1 MKLKTRKIA
10 LFGTSADPPTNGH
23 KEILE
28 KLSKEYD
35 LVISFASSNPSKI
48 HKENL
53 FYRSLLLETLINN
66 LNNPKVLFDQEIS
79 SPWAFNSIK
88 ACKDK
93 YKKSE
98 ISFVI
103 GSDLLEELLS
113 WKNIQKII
121 KEVKF
126 LLIPRK
132 GYQINLK
139 TLVSIKNYG
148 GIIEISSLKIR
159 KTSSSMIKSQT
170 KESFLPQSVLEI
182 VKNNNLYDSF
192 KIRK

>member
-1 MKLKTRKIA
+1 MKLKNRKIA

-23 KEILE
+23 KEILK

-79 SPWAFNSIK
+79 SPWALDSIK

-113 WKNIQKII
+113 WKNIQEII

-132 GYQINLK
+132 GYEINSK
-139 TLVSIKNYG
+139 TLLSIKNYG
-148 GIIEISSLKIR
+148 GIIKISSLKIS
-159 KTSSSMIKSQT
+159 KTSSSMIKSQN

-182 VKNNNLYDSF
+182 VRNNNLYDSF

>member
-1 MKLKTRKIA
+1 MKLKNRKIA

-23 KEILE
+23 KEILK

-79 SPWAFNSIK
+79 SPWALDSIK

-113 WKNIQKII
+113 WKNIQEII

-132 GYQINLK
+132 GYEINSK
-139 TLVSIKNYG
+139 TLLSIKNYG
-148 GIIEISSLKIR
+148 GIIEISSLKIP
-159 KTSSSMIKSQT
+159 KTSSSMIKSQN
-170 KESFLPQSVLEI
+170 KESFLPKSVLEI
-182 VKNNNLYDSF
+182 VRNNNLYDSF